1 MKVRSAG
8 SGDRAGRGSLRAP
21 FDLDRA
27 IARQLTLGTYLSV
40 LLLTVGIV
48 SMAAAGRWPLQ
59 SPGVPGLDLA
69 RLPGDLAAARPA
81 GFLWLGLLCMI
92 ATPSARVLAALL
104 GYLRFG
110 ERSMVLVSVGIL
122 LVIAASVAIGLS
134 GSGAA

>member
-1 MKVRSAG
+1 MTGNRQFP
-8 SGDRAGRGSLRAP
+8 RA
-21 FDLDRA
+21 
-27 IARQLTLGTYLSV
+27 
-40 LLLTVGIV
+40 
-48 SMAAAGRWPLQ
+48 
-59 SPGVPGLDLA
+59 
-69 RLPGDLAAARPA
+69 DLAAARPA

-92 ATPSARVLAALL
+92 ATPSARVLAALI